1 MTDGIEAA
9 FALLNPQTSQ
19 EAPAEQAAPAE
30 PSPEV
35 QGLQSDLEAAK
46 ADTAKVREQL
56 YRQALQGKVSD
67 VDLAL
72 KVLDSEKHLDADGN
86 VKIDALTRE
95 FEGLLPRGT
104 YHQTAPDG
112 GGGIYPKLGGS
123 LESAVR
129 SGSPALINYEFDQQL
144 KRT

>member
-9 FALLNPQTSQ
+9 FALLNPQTAQ
-19 EAPAEQAAPAE
+19 EAPAEQAAPPE

-35 QGLQSDLEAAK
+35 QSLQSDLEAAQ
-46 ADTAKVREQL
+46 AETAKVRQQL
-56 YRQALQGKVSD
+56 HRQALQGKVSD

-72 KVLDSEKHLDADGN
+72 KVLDPEKHLDADGN

-95 FEGLLPRGT
+95 FEGLLPIGT
-104 YHQTAPDG
+104 RYPTALDG
-112 GGGIYPKLGGS
+112 GGGTHMSIGGG
-123 LESAVR
+123 LESALL

-144 KRT
+144 KRA